1 MATLILD
8 RELAEKI
15 RLKRAECGGDRWDE
29 VWEGT
34 YVMAPLPNNE
44 HQEFVSKLA
53 SILYLVV
60 DWNRD
65 TVLAG
70 TNVSD
75 RRQDWTHNYRCPDVA
90 VYLYG
95 NPAKNCGTHWLGGPD
110 MAIEVVSPDDRSY
123 DKIPFYESVGTR
135 ELLLI
140 DRHPWQIELLRLDG
154 DQLVSA
160 GVSRPEDQHAIH
172 SMVLPIT
179 FQLLPASG
187 RPQLVVSVV
196 GDDRRWII

>member
-8 RELAEKI
+8 RELAEEI
-15 RLKRAECGGDRWDE
+15 RQQRAESGGDRWDE

-34 YVMAPLPNNE
+34 YVMAPLPNIE
-44 HQEFVSKLA
+44 HQAFVSKLS
-53 SILYLVV
+53 SILYFLV
-60 DWNRD
+60 DWSRD

-75 RRQDWTHNYRCPDVA
+75 RQQDWTHNYRCPDVA
-90 VYLYG
+90 VYLHG
-95 NPAKNCGTHWLGGPD
+95 NPAKNCGTHWWGGPD
-110 MAIEVVSPDDRSY
+110 LAIEVVSPDDRSY
-123 DKIPFYESVGTR
+123 DKIPFYEKVGTR

-140 DRHPWQIELLRLDG
+140 DRHPWQIELLRRDG

-160 GVSRPEDQHAIH
+160 GVSRPDDQCVIRSA
-172 SMVLPIT
+172 VFPIT
-179 FQLLPASG
+179 FQLLPGSG

-196 GDDRRWII
+196 GDERSWTL

>member
-8 RELAEKI
+8 RELAEQI
-15 RLKRAECGGDRWDE
+15 RVKRAESGGDRWDE

-44 HQEFVSKLA
+44 HQAFVNKLA
-53 SILYLVV
+53 TILQLVV
-60 DWNRD
+60 NWERD
-65 TVLAG
+65 SVFPGA
-70 TNVSD
+70 NVSD
-75 RRQDWTHNYRCPDVA
+75 QPDDWTFNYRCPDVA
-90 VYLYG
+90 VYLHG
-95 NPAKNCGTHWLGGPD
+95 NPAKDRGTHWLGGPD
-110 MAIEVVSPDDRSY
+110 LAIEILSPDDRSY

-160 GVSRPEDQHAIH
+160 GVSRPEDQHAIR